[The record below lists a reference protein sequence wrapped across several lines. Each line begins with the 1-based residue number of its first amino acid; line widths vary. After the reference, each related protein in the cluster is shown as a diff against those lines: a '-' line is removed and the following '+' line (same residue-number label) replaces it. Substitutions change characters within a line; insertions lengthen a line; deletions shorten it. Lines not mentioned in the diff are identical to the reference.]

1 MASAC
6 DHAHDD
12 HGLSGV
18 ALRAELDAVEARC
31 AEIDQRLT
39 PQRRRALE
47 MLLHAGQPMK
57 AYDMIAAFGAHGEP
71 AKPPTV
77 YRALDFL
84 EKHGFAHRIQSL
96 NAFVA
101 CRRGLPG
108 HSAAFLICD
117 CCGAT
122 QEVEPV
128 LASPMEAAAARSGY
142 SVQSLTVEAH
152 GLCAACRGAD

>member
-6 DHAHDD
+6 DHDHHDA
-12 HGLSGV
+12 GLSGA
-18 ALRAELDAVEARC
+18 ALSAELGAVARRC
-31 AEIDQRLT
+31 AELDQRLT
-39 PQRRRALE
+39 APRRRALE
-47 MLLHAGQPMK
+47 LLLHAGQPMK
-57 AYDMIAAFGAHGEP
+57 AYDMIAAFGLQGEP

-108 HSAAFLICD
+108 HAAAFLICD

-122 QEVEPV
+122 QEVEPA
-128 LASPMEAAAARSGY
+128 LASPIEAAAARSGY

-152 GLCAACRGAD
+152 GRCAACRET